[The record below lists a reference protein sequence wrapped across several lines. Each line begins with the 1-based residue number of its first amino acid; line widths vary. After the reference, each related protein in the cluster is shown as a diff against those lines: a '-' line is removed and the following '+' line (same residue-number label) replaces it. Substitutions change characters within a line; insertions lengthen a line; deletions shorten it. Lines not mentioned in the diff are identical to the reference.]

1 MPRTSCNSSSV
12 AKGNAD
18 QAHVRQAQ
26 LQLLQQHYSSFLV
39 FLKAMMLYLG
49 FKPTWL
55 QYDIAAFL
63 QHGPN
68 DLMIQA
74 QRGEAK
80 STITALYAIWMLI
93 HDPKHRVVVACSNG
107 KRAKEMATL
116 ITRLILT
123 CPQLACLKP
132 SKIDGDRTATDSFDI
147 HHSLKGTDKSPS
159 VSCLG
164 ISGGLTGA
172 RADLLISDDIEIP
185 QNSDTAGKRDWLMQ
199 LAQEFSAVCTGR
211 KDEKGEWV
219 ARPRIVYLGTP
230 QTSESM
236 YNTLPGR
243 GFLVRIW
250 PGRYPNPAQIEAYN
264 GNLAPSI
271 VKRLEENP
279 ALAFGGGVLGDMG
292 QPTDPDLKGEEE
304 LQGVQAKNGKA
315 YFHLQYMLD
324 TRLADEQRYPLKT
337 EHLVVLSGAPT
348 KRVPLTIARGFSAQ
362 HMRDFTSSGIA
373 FRMTTPHEVSSE
385 TAEMT
390 GVHMFVDPAGG
401 GANGDESAYAVTG
414 FLNGNVYVLD
424 LGGVP
429 GGYSHAS
436 MDALAQVAEKWKP
449 NGITVEKNM
458 GYGAFTEVWLPIL
471 RKRYQ
476 GMVESVWES
485 GRKES
490 RIIQTLEPIMGR
502 GALIFFDTLVEQDDV
517 QTQKYTQSGTRQTY
531 SFFHQLTKLMNVPKC
546 LKHDDRLDALAG
558 SVSHWVKHLAL
569 DQKKVIEAS
578 EKREHQKWIDNPLF
592 HPKQGRR
599 RKGSVLNQYM

>member
-1 MPRTSCNSSSV
+1 MM
-12 AKGNAD
+12 AADNAGA
-18 QAHVRQAQ
+18 AHVRLAQ
-26 LQLLQQHYSSFLV
+26 LRLLQQHYSSFLV
-39 FLKAMMLYLG
+39 FMKAMMLYLG

-63 QHGPN
+63 QFGPN
-68 DLMIQA
+68 DMMIQA

-123 CPQLACLKP
+123 CPQLSCLKP

-147 HHSLKGTDKSPS
+147 HHSLKGPDKSPS

-199 LAQEFSAVCTGR
+199 LAQEFASVCTGR
-211 KDEKGEWV
+211 KDDSGEWV
-219 ARPRIVYLGTP
+219 ARPRIIYLGTP

-250 PGRYPNPAQIEAYN
+250 PGRYPNPSEVEAY
-264 GNLAPSI
+264 GGLLAPSI
-271 VKRLEENP
+271 LKRLEENP
-279 ALAFGGGVLGDMG
+279 ALAFGGGVLGDQG

-304 LQGVQAKNGKA
+304 LQAVQNKNGRP
-315 YFHLQYMLD
+315 YFNLQYMLD

-337 EHLVVLSGAPT
+337 EHIVVLTGAPT
-348 KRVPLTIARGFSAQ
+348 KRVPLTIARGFAAS
-362 HMRDFTSSGIA
+362 HMRDFTSAGIA
-373 FRMTTPHEVSSE
+373 FRMTSPHEVSTE
-385 TAEMT
+385 TAELT

-424 LGGVP
+424 VGGVP

-436 MDALAQVAEKWKP
+436 MDALAMVAEKWQP
-449 NGITVEKNM
+449 NGVTVEKNM

-471 RKRYQ
+471 RKRYA
-476 GMVESVWES
+476 GLVESVWES
-485 GRKES
+485 GKKET

-502 GALIFFDTLVEQDDV
+502 GSLVMFDTLVEQDDV
-517 QTQKYTQSGTRQTY
+517 QTAKYAHTGIRQTY
-531 SFFHQLTKLMNVPKC
+531 SLFHQITKLMAVSKC

-558 SVSHWVKHLAL
+558 SVAHWVKHMAV
-569 DQKKVIEAS
+569 DQKKVIENN
-578 EKREHQKWIDNPLF
+578 EKKEHQKWINNPLG
-592 HPKQGRR
+592 HPVGRR
-599 RKGSVLNQYM
+599 PRKGSVLNKYM